1 MSSKVYGQFCP
12 VARSLDVVGDRWTL
26 LIVRDL
32 LLGTRRFKDLQQSL
46 VGIAPNLLSD
56 RLRRLED
63 AGLVIRT
70 FFKQLP
76 PRVEYRLTDKGKGL
90 ESVVRSLARFGMLNL
105 MSSPSRRDVIAP
117 ETIFQAMPTV
127 FLNSRAKGVDAVY
140 EIKLKG
146 ARGGTWFVHIEE
158 GECTVGSE
166 VSTEPDVVIET
177 DVRTW
182 VKLAVGAMDP
192 SDAESAGKLTTRG
205 NAKLAARFVTFFDR
219 GHHAL

>member
-1 MSSKVYGQFCP
+1 MNSKVYGQFCP
-12 VARSLDVVGDRWTL
+12 VARSLDVIGDRWTL

-32 LLGTRRFKDLQQSL
+32 LLGTRRFKDLQASL

-56 RLRRLED
+56 RLRRLEE

-76 PRVEYRLTDKGKGL
+76 PRVEYRLTDKGKSL
-90 ESVVRSLARFGMLNL
+90 DSVVKSLARFGMLNL
-105 MSSPSRRDVIAP
+105 MSPPTRRDVIAP

-127 FLNSRAKGVDAVY
+127 FVSSQAKGVDAVY

-146 ARGGTWFVHIEE
+146 PRGGTWFVHIAPD
-158 GECTVGSE
+158 GCTVGSGA
-166 VSTEPDVVIET
+166 STEPDVVIET

-182 VKLAVGAMDP
+182 VKLAVGAMEP
-192 SDAESAGKLTTRG
+192 SDAESAGKLTASG
-205 NAKLAARFVTFFDR
+205 DAKLAARFVTFFDR
-219 GHHAL
+219 GHGTL